1 MIKILFEHS
10 IFLHQ
15 KNGGISNYII
25 KINEKLKNYNVDTKI
40 ISLISIN
47 NFLNHSKVKKNVIFR
62 LKIIPKFCRKFF
74 FLLNDL
80 FFLIYSKLSKPDLV
94 HFSYYN
100 NNLIKFLKAPYV
112 LTVYDL
118 INERFDIQN
127 NQFNKKN
134 LIMNAKHIICIS
146 NFTKSELIDIY
157 EIPPKKISV
166 VHLGVDEKKN
176 EIINNKENFILFVGD
191 RGRYKNFEKLIE
203 CFGNSKYLKKNFNIV
218 CFGDNEFSK
227 KEKNK
232 LDTLNIRKNFLHVKG
247 DNQKL
252 EKYYKKATLFVSVS
266 LMEGFGL
273 TPLEAMSLNCPVICS
288 DIPVFR
294 EVLGNSCEYVDPLD
308 VNNIRIKI
316 ETILK
321 SKNEQERLIELGKK
335 KVTEYP
341 WEKCTAE
348 TSKIY
353 EKILNGK

>member
-47 NFLNHSKVKKNVIFR
+47 NFLNNFKVKKNVIFR

-100 NNLIKFLKAPYV
+100 NNLIKFLKVPYV

-118 INERFDIQN
+118 INERFDIRN

-166 VHLGVDEKKN
+166 VHLGVDEKKKK
-176 EIINNKENFILFVGD
+176 IINNK
-191 RGRYKNFEKLIE
+191 
-203 CFGNSKYLKKNFNIV
+203 
-218 CFGDNEFSK
+218 
-227 KEKNK
+227 
-232 LDTLNIRKNFLHVKG
+232 
-247 DNQKL
+247 
-252 EKYYKKATLFVSVS
+252 
-266 LMEGFGL
+266 
-273 TPLEAMSLNCPVICS
+273 
-288 DIPVFR
+288 
-294 EVLGNSCEYVDPLD
+294 
-308 VNNIRIKI
+308 
-316 ETILK
+316 
-321 SKNEQERLIELGKK
+321 
-335 KVTEYP
+335 
-341 WEKCTAE
+341 
-348 TSKIY
+348 
-353 EKILNGK
+353 